1 MGLETTTVITGLNE
15 TYPTTADAIQQG
27 DDHIRLLKAVL
38 KNCFPNVNAPL
49 TASMVPNVPAGGIAA
64 TTLQAA
70 INELDSEKV
79 PLNGTGATGTWG
91 ISISGNANTATTAT
105 NATNSTNASAIADGA
120 VSTTAKLA
128 DSIVTNA
135 KLARAGTSGQM
146 LYSAGTGGDPYWGAP
161 PSGGVTS
168 VNGNTGAVTAAQVAA
183 AATSGYGFTPASNSL
198 PVLSN
203 AFVSFSSYQG
213 SWDTTYGKY
222 RSILRLTRNSGS
234 YTDIDIGC
242 LNT

>member
-1 MGLETTTVITGLNE
+1 MGLETTNVITGLNE

-27 DDHIRLLKAVL
+27 DDHIRLIKAVL
-38 KNCFPNVNAPL
+38 KHCFPNVNAPL

-105 NATNSTNASAIADGA
+105 NATKASAIADGA

-198 PVLSN
+198 SVLSN
-203 AFVSFSSYQG
+203 AFVSFLIYQG
-213 SWDTTYGKY
+213 SWNPEYGKY
-222 RSILRLTRNSGS
+222 RNILRLTRNSGS
-234 YTDIDIGC
+234 YTDVDVGC
-242 LNT
+242 LNL